1 MIMLAGCNSEDGLQ
15 VNKPVQDTP
24 RFSATINATGTRAY
38 DTSWDTNDEIGIS
51 GTSGE
56 AQYTNVC
63 HFTSGS
69 GGNFTPKDESK
80 KIYFQDNNE
89 VTFTTYYPW
98 NDLKGS
104 TTIIADTWQQA
115 EQKKFDFLWAEAK
128 GSKAHPNVAFRFA
141 HKMAKVVLTVK
152 RGTDVNYDEV
162 KAAMLLLDGF
172 KHQGSFNVTTGTAE
186 ATGNESVRWLFA
198 GNAEADAK
206 NNAPFKM
213 DDLKQTVSYTLIFF
227 PQEFD
232 APLPF
237 TAELKDIIESGA
249 AVVADEQALELLI
262 SMDYGCLRLV
272 GQEQAQ
278 SRGELFD
285 ALVASPMD
293 ADELARFLDLSAGET
308 LMLLAELEAAG
319 TLERMADGR
328 FAPTKAAL
336 LGQNGGR

>member
-1 MIMLAGCNSEDGLQ
+1 MAAAMMIMLAGCNSEDGLQ

-237 TAELKDIIESGA
+237 TAELKDKQSFTADLDFTEANAKVDEVAKNEWKAGRQYNMG
-249 AVVADEQALELLI
+249 VVLNKTGITVEGCTI
-262 SMDYGCLRLV
+262 SPWEEV
-272 GQEQAQ
+272 GGGDIDAQ
-278 SRGELFD
+278 
-285 ALVASPMD
+285 
-293 ADELARFLDLSAGET
+293 
-308 LMLLAELEAAG
+308 
-319 TLERMADGR
+319 
-328 FAPTKAAL
+328 
-336 LGQNGGR
+336 